1 MKAEFVYYEKRYLTN
16 SSFQEIKIWKIP
28 ESKDKPHGFKYSFV
42 YIINGKR
49 VVGYD
54 NAESKGDHKHYKGIE
69 YPYKFQGLDKLWKD
83 FMHDIEQLTEE
94 DYEG

>member
-1 MKAEFVYYEKRYLTN
+1 MVAIVQFN
-16 SSFQEIKIWKIP
+16 
-28 ESKDKPHGFKYSFV
+28 D
-42 YIINGKR
+42 IINQDHIFK
-49 VVGYD
+49 
-54 NAESKGDHKHYKGIE
+54 AKPSKKLFIIHYKGIE

>member
-1 MKAEFVYYEKRYLTN
+1 M
-16 SSFQEIKIWKIP
+16 
-28 ESKDKPHGFKYSFV
+28 

-49 VVGYD
+49 AIGYD
-54 NAESKGDHKHYKGIE
+54 NAESKGDHKHYKGRE